1 MNKGHENSETAKYRH
16 LTVPYCNGN
25 GVDIGSG
32 GDPVV
37 PWAIS
42 MDLPRGEFATYH
54 SQHDPRHAIHYGG
67 DAKNLP
73 FKDATLDFLYS
84 SHLLEDFLDWD
95 PVLTEWARV
104 VKPNGYVIILVPD
117 KALWKA
123 ALDRGQPPNCA
134 HTHESRVGELSEHYR
149 RLGMVE
155 PVIDSLTNQFDGD
168 YTVMF
173 VGRKL

>member
-1 MNKGHENSETAKYRH
+1 MSEAHEHSETAKYRH

-32 GDPVV
+32 GDPIV

-42 MDLPRGEFATYH
+42 MDLPRKEFETYH
-54 SQHDPRHAIHYGG
+54 SGHDPRHAIHYGG

-73 FKDATLDFLYS
+73 FKDHTLDFLYS

-95 PVLTEWARV
+95 PVLAEWARV
-104 VKPNGYVIILVPD
+104 LKPGGFIIILVPD
-117 KALWKA
+117 KDLWKA

-134 HTHESRVGELSEHYR
+134 HTHESRQGELSEHFR
-149 RLGMVE
+149 RLGIVE
-155 PVIDSLTNQFDGD
+155 PVIDSLTNQFNGD